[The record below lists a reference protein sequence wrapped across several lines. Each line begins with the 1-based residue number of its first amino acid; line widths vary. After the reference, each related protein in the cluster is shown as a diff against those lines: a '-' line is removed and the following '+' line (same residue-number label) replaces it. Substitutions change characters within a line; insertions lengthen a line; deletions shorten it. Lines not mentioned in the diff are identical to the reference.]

1 MTATSEQLLD
11 LEHYLAKT
19 YCKTASLMANS
30 SRSVAVLAGAAPEV
44 GPGWSGTL
52 AGWGREA

>member
-1 MTATSEQLLD
+1 MTATDEQLLD

-30 SRSVAVLAGAAPEV
+30 ARCIAILSGAGPQV
-44 GPGWSGTL
+44 GGRKGWR
-52 AGWGREA
+52 WRETH